1 MALEHDAQ
9 RKGFA
14 KHATV
19 ALGVALA
26 VAIVIASSA
35 GACLPTG
42 RACLPGDY
50 VSCACPGDVA
60 GAALCDDIGSSYGA
74 CDCTFFF
81 DAGLDA
87 SESDAPQEAEAA
99 ASDAGGVCSGT
110 SNLELTCPCSDDS
123 SCASDFCFT
132 YPSKGPHCSA
142 HCTTDA
148 QCPPPA
154 LGCNPQGICKI
165 P

>member
-1 MALEHDAQ
+1 MGSTLRTKKRSVAFYAAILAA
-9 RKGFA
+9 FA
-14 KHATV
+14 I
-19 ALGVALA
+19 
-26 VAIVIASSA
+26 AIVSSA
-35 GACLPTG
+35 AACLPTG

-50 VSCACPGDVA
+50 APCTCANGAA
-60 GAALCDDIGSSYGA
+60 GGALCDAIGSSFGS
-74 CDCTFFF
+74 CDCTIL
-81 DAGLDA
+81 LDA
-87 SESDAPQEAEAA
+87 AIDENDAANDVDDDASSSD
-99 ASDAGGVCSGT
+99 SGGMCSGT

-123 SCASDFCFT
+123 DCASDFCFT

-154 LGCNPQGICKI
+154 LGCNPQGVCKV

>member
-1 MALEHDAQ
+1 MPTKSEPNIRTIAQ
-9 RKGFA
+9 R
-14 KHATV
+14 V
-19 ALGVALA
+19 ALVFIAFG
-26 VAIVIASSA
+26 IVVISV

-42 RACLPGDY
+42 RACNPGDY
-50 VSCACPGDVA
+50 LPCTCAGDVA
-60 GAALCDDIGSSYGA
+60 GAALCDEIGSSYGM
-74 CDCTFFF
+74 CDCTILL
-81 DAGLDA
+81 DAGTDVDVT
-87 SESDAPQEAEAA
+87 ENTDA
-99 ASDAGGVCSGT
+99 ASDANDSGGPCSGEVD
-110 SNLELTCPCSDDS
+110 LQLTCACNDNSN
-123 SCASDFCFT
+123 CASDFCFT

>member
-1 MALEHDAQ
+1 MAPAFRTKKRSVASCAAILAL
-9 RKGFA
+9 FA
-14 KHATV
+14 IA
-19 ALGVALA
+19 
-26 VAIVIASSA
+26 IASSV

-50 VSCACPGDVA
+50 APCTCANGAA
-60 GAALCDDIGSSYGA
+60 GGALCDAIGSSYGS
-74 CDCTFFF
+74 CDCTIL
-81 DAGLDA
+81 LDA
-87 SESDAPQEAEAA
+87 AIESDAAND
-99 ASDAGGVCSGT
+99 ASDASNDSGGACSGT
-110 SNLELTCPCSDDS
+110 SNLELTCPCAGDS
-123 SCASDFCFT
+123 NCASDFCFT

-154 LGCNPQGICKI
+154 LGCNPQGICKV